1 MDNKCE
7 YDKINGDVFFI
18 EESHKYG
25 NIKMPWLE
33 YISVT
38 TIIDKYF
45 EDFDKDFWSSYKA
58 IERIVGEDVFKTMS
72 IKKMLLNIK
81 KWKDDY
87 LNLIDIDK
95 DSFLSTKNE
104 ILEEYRV
111 NNLEACERGTA
122 YHLKREL
129 AMYDNPNEQIKP
141 YIKADI
147 NFECEKNNWDL
158 NRENAILP
166 EYLIYYSSPDGLL
179 NIAGQVDLVIK
190 EGNDIQI
197 YDYKG
202 LPLDT
207 PIATEFGWK
216 LLKDLTK
223 KDRIFDKDGNLT
235 KILNISNIHYN
246 PCYEI
251 KFDNGESIIADHE
264 HKWLISFMNNN
275 RNKKFLNRIMTTEEI
290 ANWIEE
296 RPRNSHSIPKILN
309 NKSLVLPEKELPID
323 PYVFGAWLGDGSKSC
338 GIVTNVN
345 VNFWNE
351 IKNRGYE
358 ISNNLSG
365 ENRAEM
371 RTIYG
376 LRTKLRLLNVIN
388 NKHIPDVYLRSS
400 HKQRLDLLRGL
411 MDTDGYY
418 NKTRN
423 RFVMSTN
430 QKWQARDTA
439 NLVSSLGW
447 KPTIIKSKKIC
458 TNNGVESD
466 GWDVCFF
473 VDENPFLIRNQDIV
487 LKQKEDR
494 HSYRNITS
502 VKNVEIVPTKCLEV
516 DSKSHTFLAG
526 YSLIVT
532 HNTNRKGIDKKA
544 YFDKQTK
551 STKKMFY
558 PINNIPDTTFN
569 HYALQLSFYAYML
582 KQINPEFNIKQLKII
597 HDAGDGETEH
607 IVPYLDNDVKKII
620 DNLYSKKTIERER
633 DILSQIAN

>member
-190 EGNDIQI
+190 EGNDISI
-197 YDYKG
+197 FDYK
-202 LPLDT
+202 
-207 PIATEFGWK
+207 
-216 LLKDLTK
+216 
-223 KDRIFDKDGNLT
+223 
-235 KILNISNIHYN
+235 S
-246 PCYEI
+246 
-251 KFDNGESIIADHE
+251 
-264 HKWLISFMNNN
+264 
-275 RNKKFLNRIMTTEEI
+275 
-290 ANWIEE
+290 
-296 RPRNSHSIPKILN
+296 
-309 NKSLVLPEKELPID
+309 
-323 PYVFGAWLGDGSKSC
+323 
-338 GIVTNVN
+338 
-345 VNFWNE
+345 
-351 IKNRGYE
+351 
-358 ISNNLSG
+358 
-365 ENRAEM
+365 
-371 RTIYG
+371 
-376 LRTKLRLLNVIN
+376 
-388 NKHIPDVYLRSS
+388 
-400 HKQRLDLLRGL
+400 
-411 MDTDGYY
+411 
-418 NKTRN
+418 
-423 RFVMSTN
+423 
-430 QKWQARDTA
+430 
-439 NLVSSLGW
+439 
-447 KPTIIKSKKIC
+447 
-458 TNNGVESD
+458 
-466 GWDVCFF
+466 
-473 VDENPFLIRNQDIV
+473 
-487 LKQKEDR
+487 
-494 HSYRNITS
+494 
-502 VKNVEIVPTKCLEV
+502 
-516 DSKSHTFLAG
+516 
-526 YSLIVT
+526 
-532 HNTNRKGIDKKA
+532 NRKGIEKKA

-597 HDAGDGETEH
+597 HDAGEGETEH